1 MTVTE
6 ALMGPAAGSGG
17 GAAGPGPGS
26 STAASGTDAV
36 PPGGRFRRYIAA
48 RLLHTGGHT
57 VAHLARPLA
66 RPAGEAAYVVGAA
79 ARAPG
84 PGPSARPPRARR
96 PAGSRSTD
104 V

>member
-1 MTVTE
+1 
-6 ALMGPAAGSGG
+6 MGPAAGSGG